1 MRLCSKIKQNGN
13 YFLLLSQSL
22 LIHFYCL
29 KYASENVFASSVK
42 LPSPAKL
49 LKKLTWRRSRLFTSI
64 AYELKNKNI
73 TQDFDF
79 FLEFFSYILC
89 CVYCCIFVRQ
99 GHFQMNASCAKG
111 LEANGGHT
119 GHRGHLQKALNI
131 QQSVLFEAGI
141 LYWMCILD
149 TSECW
154 KKVHVVL
161 SNKKFSVT
169 QRLINLPSM
178 QSFMQ
183 ITLNP

>member
-1 MRLCSKIKQNGN
+1 M
-13 YFLLLSQSL
+13 
-22 LIHFYCL
+22 IHFYFL

-64 AYELKNKNI
+64 AYELKNKNL

-89 CVYCCIFVRQ
+89 CVHCCIFVRQ

-149 TSECW
+149 TSKCW